1 MQLKQCFERTVQLYV
16 HILVKKKGRKS
27 VVLQLKLAKSQTQ
40 GKYKEENTVNLK
52 VEIVNKENIVNL
64 EVEEFQFVEKNF

>member
-1 MQLKQCFERTVQLYV
+1 M

-27 VVLQLKLAKSQTQ
+27 VVLQLKLAKNQTQ

-64 EVEEFQFVEKNF
+64 EVEEF